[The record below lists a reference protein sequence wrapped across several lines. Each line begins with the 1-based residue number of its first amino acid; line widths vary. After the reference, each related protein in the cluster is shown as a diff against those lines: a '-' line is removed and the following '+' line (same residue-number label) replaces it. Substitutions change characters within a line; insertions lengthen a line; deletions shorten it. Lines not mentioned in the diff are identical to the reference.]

1 MAFLY
6 PAFLIG
12 ALAIAIPIVLHL
24 LRRDVAPEV
33 PFTAVRLL
41 RRSTIERADRRRLRD
56 LLLLIAR
63 VVALLLLA
71 AAFARPYVQGA
82 APPVLRVVAIDRSY
96 SMDAPGVFARALAL
110 ARESID
116 EAASGE
122 RIAVVAFD
130 DGAEVLAAP
139 GGAADARA
147 ALKGLV
153 SGFGATRYG
162 PVVQQAADLA
172 GGAAGRLVIIT
183 DLQRAGWDGEASSS
197 LPGGWTLSVKD
208 VMQDAA
214 APRSNL
220 AVTAVTVADGRVAAA
235 IRNDGPVARAG
246 RVRVVYDGHE
256 AAAAEY
262 AVPPGGAI
270 DAPIAWRAPETGSFT
285 VAIDDPDGLAADN
298 TRFVALGSRGAA
310 SSLIVSGSAGSGAG
324 SAGAR
329 TGGDGAAASNAAGK
343 ASALYLSRA
352 LGTSPGDAVE
362 VVSGS
367 QVAAMSLEQ
376 LSTYRGVALV
386 TTLGL
391 ERSARER
398 LMSFVNGGGGLFITA
413 APDLDASILAE
424 MTGWQPPLTA
434 VEQGGPLTLA
444 ATDLRHPIFRPFGAL
459 AANLGQVRVDRS
471 WRVSP
476 DGWSVVARFSNGTP
490 ALLERVAGQG
500 RVVLFASDVNR
511 RWNDF
516 PLHPAFVP
524 FAMEA
529 MRYVAGDRR
538 QPRDFTVAQAPA
550 QARQVPGVYRG
561 PDNRP
566 FSVNVD
572 AREGALDRM
581 NQRDF
586 EGRVQRSGA
595 GASRAADKQAQQT
608 ESSQSYWQY
617 GLALMIATLIA
628 ESVVGR
634 A

>member
-1 MAFLY
+1 
-6 PAFLIG
+6 
-12 ALAIAIPIVLHL
+12 V
-24 LRRDVAPEV
+24 
-33 PFTAVRLL
+33 
-41 RRSTIERADRRRLRD
+41 
-56 LLLLIAR
+56 
-63 VVALLLLA
+63 
-71 AAFARPYVQGA
+71 
-82 APPVLRVVAIDRSY
+82 
-96 SMDAPGVFARALAL
+96 
-110 ARESID
+110 
-116 EAASGE
+116 
-122 RIAVVAFD
+122 
-130 DGAEVLAAP
+130 
-139 GGAADARA
+139 
-147 ALKGLV
+147 
-153 SGFGATRYG
+153 
-162 PVVQQAADLA
+162 
-172 GGAAGRLVIIT
+172 GRLVIIT

-197 LPGGWTLSVKD
+197 LPAGWTLSVKD
-208 VMQDAA
+208 VMQDVA

-220 AVTAVTVADGRVAAA
+220 AVTAVTVGDGRVAAA

-246 RVRVVYDGHE
+246 RVRIIYDGHE

-270 DAPIAWRAPETGSFT
+270 DAPIAWRAPESGSFT
-285 VAIDDPDGLAADN
+285 VTIDDPEGLPADN

-310 SSLIVSGSAGSGAG
+310 ASLIVAGTEAGTGAGNGAGSGAG
-324 SAGAR
+324 RAGAR
-329 TGGDGAAASNAAGK
+329 TGGDGAAASNAVGK

-352 LGTSPGDAVE
+352 LGSSPGEDVE
-362 VVSGS
+362 VVSGP

-376 LSTYRGVALV
+376 LSNYRGVALV
-386 TTLGL
+386 TTRGL

-424 MTGWQPPLTA
+424 MTGWQPPLSA
-434 VEQGGPLTLA
+434 AEQGGPLTLA

-471 WRVSP
+471 WRVSQ

-524 FAMEA
+524 FAIEA

-572 AREGALDRM
+572 TRESALDRM
-581 NQRDF
+581 SPGDF
-586 EGRVQRSGA
+586 EGKVPRSSA

>member
-41 RRSTIERADRRRLRD
+41 YRSPVERADRRRLRD
-56 LLLLIAR
+56 LLLLAAR
-63 VVALLLLA
+63 VAALLLLA

-82 APPVLRVVAIDRSY
+82 APAAVRVVAIDRSY
-96 SMDAPGVFARALAL
+96 SMGAPGIFARALAL

-116 EAASGE
+116 DASSGE

-130 DGAEVLAAP
+130 DGAHVLAAP

-147 ALKGLV
+147 ALEGLAP
-153 SGFGATRYG
+153 GFGATRYA
-162 PVVQQAADLA
+162 PVVQQAVDLA
-172 GGAAGRLVIIT
+172 AGAAGRLVIIT
-183 DLQRAGWDGEASSS
+183 DLQRAGWDGESSS
-197 LPGGWTLSVKD
+197 TLPAGWSLNVRD
-208 VMQDAA
+208 VMQDGA

-220 AVTAVTVADGRVAAA
+220 AVTAVTVDAGRVLAA
-235 IRNDGPVARAG
+235 IRNEGPLAREG
-246 RVRVVYDGHE
+246 KVRVVSDGQAV
-256 AAAAEY
+256 AAADY
-262 AVPPGGAI
+262 AVPPGAVI
-270 DAPIAWRAPETGSFT
+270 QAPIAWRAPESGAFT
-285 VAIDDPDGLAADN
+285 VAIDDAEGLPADN
-298 TRFVALGSRGAA
+298 ARFVALGSRAA
-310 SSLIVSGSAGSGAG
+310 ATALIVAGGGEISA
-324 SAGAR
+324 
-329 TGGDGAAASNAAGK
+329 AAGK
-343 ASALYLSRA
+343 PLALYLSRA
-352 LGTSPGDAVE
+352 LGTSSGEDAE
-362 VVSGS
+362 VVSGPK
-367 QVAAMSLEQ
+367 VAAMSLEQ
-376 LSTYRGVALV
+376 VSNYGGVALV
-386 TTLGL
+386 STRGL
-391 ERSARER
+391 ERPARER
-398 LMSFVNGGGGLFITA
+398 LMSYVNGGGGLFMA
-413 APDLDASILAE
+413 AGPDLDVSILAE
-424 MTGWQPPLTA
+424 MTGWQPSLTA

-476 DGWSVVARFSNGTP
+476 GGWSVVARFSNGTP
-490 ALLERVAGQG
+490 ALLERVSGQG

-524 FAMEA
+524 FAIEA
-529 MRYVAGDRR
+529 MRYVGGDRR
-538 QPRDFTVAQAPA
+538 QPRDYTVAQAPA
-550 QARQVPGVYRG
+550 LARQVPGVFRG

-566 FSVNVD
+566 FSANVD
-572 AREGALDRM
+572 TREGALDRM
-581 NQRDF
+581 SPGDF
-586 EGRVQRSGA
+586 DGRVERSGA
-595 GASRAADKQAQQT
+595 GVSRAAERQARQT

-634 A
+634 V

>member
-82 APPVLRVVAIDRSY
+82 APPALRVVAIDRSY

-270 DAPIAWRAPETGSFT
+270 DAPIAWRAPESGSFT
-285 VAIDDPDGLAADN
+285 VAIDDPDGLPADN

-310 SSLIVSGSAGSGAG
+310 SSLIVSGSAGRGAG

-329 TGGDGAAASNAAGK
+329 TGGDGAGASNAAGK

-352 LGTSPGDAVE
+352 LGTSPGEAVE

-386 TTLGL
+386 TTRGL

-572 AREGALDRM
+572 TREGALDRM
-581 NQRDF
+581 NPRDF
-586 EGRVQRSGA
+586 EGRVKRSGA

>member
-82 APPVLRVVAIDRSY
+82 APPALRVVAIDRSY

-110 ARESID
+110 ARQSID

-197 LPGGWTLSVKD
+197 LPGGWTLNVKD

-220 AVTAVTVADGRVAAA
+220 AVTAVTIGDGRVAAA

-262 AVPPGGAI
+262 AVPSGGAI
-270 DAPIAWRAPETGSFT
+270 DAPIAWRAPESGSFT
-285 VAIDDPDGLAADN
+285 VAIDDPDGLPADN
-298 TRFVALGSRGAA
+298 TRFVALGSRGAG
-310 SSLIVSGSAGSGAG
+310 SSLIVDGSGAG

-329 TGGDGAAASNAAGK
+329 PGGDGAATSNAAAK

-352 LGTSPGDAVE
+352 LGTSPGEDVE
-362 VVSGS
+362 VVSGP

-386 TTLGL
+386 TTRGL
-391 ERSARER
+391 ERPARER

-434 VEQGGPLTLA
+434 VEQGGPLSLA

-538 QPRDFTVAQAPA
+538 QPKDFTVAQAPA

-572 AREGALDRM
+572 TRESALDRM
-581 NQRDF
+581 NPGDF
-586 EGRVQRSGA
+586 EGRVQRSSA

>member
-41 RRSTIERADRRRLRD
+41 HRAPVERADRRRLRD
-56 LLLLIAR
+56 LLLLAAR
-63 VVALLLLA
+63 VAALALLA

-82 APPVLRVVAIDRSY
+82 APAAVRVVAIDRSY
-96 SMDAPGVFARALAL
+96 SMGAPGVFARALAL

-130 DGAEVLAAP
+130 DGAKVLAAP

-147 ALKGLV
+147 ALEGLV
-153 SGFGATRYG
+153 AGFGATRYG
-162 PVVQQAADLA
+162 PVVQQAVDLA
-172 GGAAGRLVIIT
+172 GGAVGRLVIIT
-183 DLQRAGWDGEASSS
+183 DLQRVGWDGEASSTMPVGWS
-197 LPGGWTLSVKD
+197 LQVKD
-208 VMQDAA
+208 VMQDAS
-214 APRSNL
+214 APPGNL
-220 AVTAVTVADGRVAAA
+220 AVTAVTIDAGRVVAA
-235 IRNDGPVARAG
+235 IRHDGPLARAG
-246 RVRVVYDGHE
+246 RVRVVYDGQE
-256 AAAAEY
+256 AAAAAY
-262 AVPPGGAI
+262 AVPPGTVI
-270 DAPIAWRAPETGSFT
+270 DAPIAWRAPESGSFAVT
-285 VAIDDPDGLAADN
+285 IDDPEGLSADN
-298 TRFVALGSRGAA
+298 TRFVALGSRRAA
-310 SSLIVSGSAGSGAG
+310 ASLIVAGDGA
-324 SAGAR
+324 
-329 TGGDGAAASNAAGK
+329 GGDGAARSNAAGK
-343 ASALYLSRA
+343 PSALYLSRA
-352 LGTSPGDAVE
+352 LGTSSGEDVE

-376 LSTYRGVALV
+376 VSNYRGVALV
-386 TTLGL
+386 STRGL

-413 APDLDASILAE
+413 APDVDVSILAE

-500 RVVLFASDVNR
+500 RVVLFASDANR

-524 FAMEA
+524 FAIEA

-538 QPRDFTVAQAPA
+538 QPGNFTVAQAPA
-550 QARQVPGVYRG
+550 QARQVPGVYQG
-561 PDNRP
+561 PDNRS

-572 AREGALDRM
+572 TRESVLDRLSPG
-581 NQRDF
+581 DF